1 MSSGASSG
9 RAWRD
14 FCRKV
19 EDLGYS
25 TLVVPDHLDDQ
36 WGPLVALTAAA
47 EATERLR
54 VGSLVFD
61 NDFRHP
67 VVLAKEAATLDLVSD
82 GRFEFGIGAGWM
94 KTDYDGSGIPY
105 DPPAVRIER
114 LGEGLAVM
122 KALWAEGRCTFA
134 GRHYTITGAEGAPVP
149 RTRPHPPVLIGG
161 GGWRVL
167 GLAAREAD
175 IVGFNASLISGHIG
189 AEAAVSALP
198 ERFRERVAWVREA
211 AGDRFERLELQCH
224 TFFTQIVPDRQELAR
239 VLAPA
244 FGLKPEQALEVPL
257 VVMGTVEEVCDDL
270 VRRREEYGF
279 SYWTIQGEAVDAFAP
294 VVARLAGA

>member
-9 RAWRD
+9 QAWRD
-14 FCRKV
+14 FSRKV

-25 TLVVPDHLDDQ
+25 TLVVRDHLDDQ
-36 WGPLVALTAAA
+36 WGTLVAISAAA

-94 KTDYDGSGIPY
+94 KADYDASGIPY
-105 DPPAVRIER
+105 DRPGVRVER
-114 LGEGLAVM
+114 LAEALGVM
-122 KALWAEGRCTFA
+122 KALWADGRCTFA
-134 GRHYTITGAEGAPVP
+134 GRHYTVTGAEGAPVP
-149 RTRPHPPVLIGG
+149 RTRPHPPLLVGG
-161 GGWRVL
+161 GGREVL

-175 IVGFNASLISGHIG
+175 IVGFNTSLRAGRIG
-189 AEAAVSALP
+189 AEAAVGALP
-198 ERFRERVAWVREA
+198 ERFRERVTWVRDA

-224 TFFTQIVPDRQELAR
+224 TFLTQIVPDRRELAR

-244 FGLKPEQALEVPL
+244 FGLSPEQALEVPL

-279 SYWTIQGEAVDAFAP
+279 SYWTIQDEADAFAP
-294 VVARLAGA
+294 VVARLADS